1 MAEIIKEKIDNFALS
16 AKERPKADFS
26 EIGIV
31 GCGRVGQQL
40 AILFASR
47 GMNVT
52 FVELSDEL
60 IQRAFKDIE
69 IELDERIAHWG
80 LTSSEKRSILSRIN
94 GSLDY
99 KDLKNCDLVI
109 ETITT
114 KSKLSALEKHRKI
127 FEEIEKH
134 VSPKT
139 IIATNS
145 ATLSITE
152 MASGLEHPERCVI
165 MHFSTSAREST
176 LVEVARSIY
185 TTDEICQDVRK
196 FVTLVGKDYVRVSES
211 LGLVS
216 VRTFVPMIN
225 EACNILTEMV
235 SNIEDID
242 FITRKSMLLPMGPF
256 ELADRIG
263 IDRLI
268 RWLDNLYEEY
278 GDKKFKAS
286 PILRRLYRAGY
297 YGRKVGRG
305 FYFYD
310 EHGHKTGI
318 AYTHVISE
326 STCCQ

>member
-1 MAEIIKEKIDNFALS
+1 MAEIIKEKVENFALS

-26 EIGIV
+26 EVGMV

-52 FVELSDEL
+52 FIELNDEL
-60 IQRAFKDIE
+60 IQQALKDIE
-69 IELDERIAHWG
+69 LELDERIAHWG
-80 LTSSEKRSILSRIN
+80 LTNSEKRSIMSRMK
-94 GSLDY
+94 GSLSFE
-99 KDLKNCDLVI
+99 DLRDCDFVI
-109 ETITT
+109 ETVTT
-114 KSKLSALEKHRKI
+114 RNKLAALEKHRDI
-127 FEEIEKH
+127 FEKIEKY

-165 MHFSTSAREST
+165 THFSTSAREST
-176 LVEVARSIY
+176 LVEVAPSIY
-185 TTDEICQDVRK
+185 TTEEVCREVRK
-196 FVTLVGKDYVRVSES
+196 FVTLVGKDYVRISES

-242 FITRKSMLLPMGPF
+242 FITRKSLLLPMGPF

-278 GDKKFKAS
+278 GEQKFKAS

-297 YGRKVGRG
+297 YGRKLGRG
-305 FYFYD
+305 FYYYD

-326 STCCQ
+326 TTCCQ